1 MPGKRPAGE
10 LGLFRNA
17 ERYVPR
23 DAAGRF
29 TRLQFSAERKLIR
42 KTAREMR
49 ARLGF
54 EPAPILAEHLERNDD
69 DRQQ

>member
-1 MPGKRPAGE
+1 MTGKRPAGE

-17 ERYVPR
+17 KRYVPR

-29 TRLQFSAERKLIR
+29 TRLHYSDERKLIR
-42 KTAREMR
+42 KTARELR
-49 ARLGF
+49 ARLGL